1 MKRVL
6 FQTAGCL
13 ATSLALGIVEASRLT
28 LWNYGFS
35 NSVWADGV
43 NYILVATLLNL
54 PLVVI
59 VYILGRWL
67 IPKTAFGRAHRES
80 GRGDLGLFL
89 STFIALSL
97 LLIIARSLIFAAPAA
112 ALLFIGGIRLLAG
125 QPRRRVQVVA
135 SGLAGILAAWA
146 IWGLIALPNVRL
158 DYDFFIR
165 KAPLRKITQPG
176 KLPPHILFIVV
187 DTLRSDHLNAYGYS
201 RDTSPVISRLA
212 REGVRFAEFRAN
224 SNETSQTVASLL
236 TGRYPSGHGLLRLG
250 EPLPEGSPLLPEIL
264 QKRGYNTAFLTTH
277 WFIDGRH
284 NFERGADYTHSAW
297 EAPRLRQAGVQQL
310 FVWLKLT
317 AVSSRTSDWLK
328 WLDTKKND
336 YLVPLLG
343 LPSMESA
350 DRFADK
356 VLGFMDYATGRGD
369 YNPDQNRFFLF
380 LFFHDLHWPRCLP
393 KPYHR
398 MYDPEYNGPEICRKE
413 GALDVR
419 EAKNEVARYN
429 GALRFVDGQVGRLL
443 EKMKSVGWLDQ
454 SLVVITSDHGEK
466 FGAGG
471 EFGHG
476 GTMWE
481 NLVRIPLILWQP
493 SRWKNG
499 QSVGGVAEQVDLMPT
514 LLDLLRIPHP
524 AGIQGRSLLTERG
537 SFPAATNRST
547 AFGEAE
553 METGGHH
560 YLLRDGWKL
569 LLGLGRPNRLFNLKT
584 DPGEKKNLYGR
595 QPRTGDMEKALKQ
608 RIQRARRA
616 APKGL

>member
-1 MKRVL
+1 M
-6 FQTAGCL
+6 
-13 ATSLALGIVEASRLT
+13 
-28 LWNYGFS
+28 
-35 NSVWADGV
+35 
-43 NYILVATLLNL
+43 
-54 PLVVI
+54 
-59 VYILGRWL
+59 
-67 IPKTAFGRAHRES
+67 
-80 GRGDLGLFL
+80 
-89 STFIALSL
+89 
-97 LLIIARSLIFAAPAA
+97 
-112 ALLFIGGIRLLAG
+112 
-125 QPRRRVQVVA
+125 
-135 SGLAGILAAWA
+135 
-146 IWGLIALPNVRL
+146 
-158 DYDFFIR
+158 
-165 KAPLRKITQPG
+165 
-176 KLPPHILFIVV
+176 V

-201 RDTSPVISRLA
+201 KDTSPVIFRLA
-212 REGVRFAEFRAN
+212 REGIRFTRFRAN

-250 EPLPEGSPLLPEIL
+250 DPLPEGAPLLTEVL
-264 QKRGYNTAFLTTH
+264 QNRGCNTAFFTPH
-277 WFIDGRH
+277 WFIDGRP
-284 NFERGADYTHSAW
+284 NFERGADYPYNAW
-297 EAPRLRQAGVQQL
+297 EETPFRMAGTQQL

-317 AVSSRTSDWLK
+317 TAWPGLSHALQ
-328 WLDTKKND
+328 WLDMKKND
-336 YLVPLLG
+336 LLLAGLG
-343 LPSMESA
+343 LRAMESA
-350 DRFADK
+350 DRFTDK
-356 VLGFMDYATGRGD
+356 VLGFMDYATGRRD
-369 YNPDQNRFFLF
+369 YDPDRDRFFLF

-413 GALDVR
+413 GARDVR

-443 EKMKSVGWLDQ
+443 DKMKSVGWLDQ

-476 GTMWE
+476 ETMWE
-481 NLVRIPLILWQP
+481 DLVRIPLILWQP

-514 LLDLLRIPHP
+514 LLDLLRIPRP
-524 AGIQGRSLLTERG
+524 AGIQGRSLLTDRG

-553 METGGHH
+553 TETGGYH

-569 LLGLGRPNRLFNLKT
+569 LLGLGRPKRLFNLKM

-616 APKGL
+616 APKGP